1 MAVLFPE
8 AQLQMS
14 RRSESE
20 NYQFLFMGDFTLF
33 PRLLNSVATVSA
45 DITKK
50 YINKGYGLGDDKS
63 SSAVDSLGPGP
74 APGTI
79 EYIAIMAAASST
91 LHQPYYIQGI
101 TFTDNELGKY
111 TPNSDS
117 TYYPHTSYLM
127 DVLTLRFTGTSKPIS
142 GALAKFLC
150 TSPLYSI
157 NNGFIWRYFDL
168 NQGKYVEYKLPA
180 LIWKAMV
187 VPFKEPSLISEDTTA
202 VIRELNSLLTALQ
215 LTFDEMLLFTKAY
228 DTYESSTKDMFVTR
242 KADTKIS
249 IVSPN
254 SDYSGRGALEMRG
267 VAVYS
272 LALSYTIC
280 LLGYLYYVMITAA
293 KLQVQATND
302 QAEFQDNPEGTVYKN
317 YTFVIGMASALL
329 TMAKNAYGELLNVIK
344 FLAVPSP
351 LSLPEFRKCHRFSML
366 EQDMAAIT
374 EANADIN
381 LSTLVAALAQ
391 LDTEGGSL
399 NDDDKPSEAGEN

>member
-8 AQLQMS
+8 AQIQMS
-14 RRSESE
+14 RSSEPGR
-20 NYQFLFMGDFTLF
+20 YQFLFMGDFTLF

-50 YINKGYGLGDDKS
+50 YINKGYGLEADRS
-63 SSAVDSLGPGP
+63 SSLIATVGPGL

-79 EYIAIMAAASST
+79 EYIALMAAASST

-117 TYYPHTSYLM
+117 AYYPHTSYLT
-127 DVLTLRFTGTSKPIS
+127 DVLTLDFTGTSKPIS

-228 DTYESSTKDMFVTR
+228 DTYESSTKDMLVTR

-249 IVSPN
+249 ITIPN
-254 SDYSGRGALEMRG
+254 INSGKGALELRG
-267 VAVYS
+267 AAVYS

-329 TMAKNAYGELLNVIK
+329 TMAKNAYSELLNVIK

-374 EANADIN
+374 AANADIN
-381 LSTLVAALAQ
+381 LSSLVTALAQ

-399 NDDDKPSEAGEN
+399 NDDDEPSEAGEN

>member
-8 AQLQMS
+8 AQIKTS

-20 NYQFLFMGDFTLF
+20 QYQFLFMGDFTLF

-50 YINKGYGLGDDKS
+50 YINKGYGLEADRGS
-63 SSAVDSLGPGP
+63 SSLDTVGPGP
-74 APGTI
+74 VPGTI
-79 EYIAIMAAASST
+79 EYIALMAAASST

-117 TYYPHTSYLM
+117 AYYPHTSYLT
-127 DVLTLRFTGTSKPIS
+127 DVLTLDFTGTSKPIS

-187 VPFKEPSLISEDTTA
+187 VPFKEPSLISEDTRA

-215 LTFDEMLLFTKAY
+215 LTFEETLCFTKAY
-228 DTYESSTKDMFVTR
+228 DKYESSTKDMLVTR
-242 KADTKIS
+242 KTGTKIS
-249 IVSPN
+249 IASPN
-254 SDYSGRGALEMRG
+254 SDSGRGALEMSG

-293 KLQVQATND
+293 KLQVQAAND
-302 QAEFQDNPEGTVYKN
+302 QEEFQDNPEGTVYKN

-374 EANADIN
+374 AANADIN
-381 LSTLVAALAQ
+381 LSTLVTALAQ
-391 LDTEGGSL
+391 LDTEGGRL
-399 NDDDKPSEAGEN
+399 NDDDEPSEAGEN

>member
-8 AQLQMS
+8 AQIKTS

-63 SSAVDSLGPGP
+63 SSAVDRLGPGP

-79 EYIAIMAAASST
+79 EYIALMAAASST

-117 TYYPHTSYLM
+117 AYYPHISYLT
-127 DVLTLRFTGTSKPIS
+127 DVLTLDFIGTSKPIS

-242 KADTKIS
+242 KTGTKIS
-249 IVSPN
+249 IVSSN
-254 SDYSGRGALEMRG
+254 SDSGRGALELPG

-374 EANADIN
+374 AASADIN

-399 NDDDKPSEAGEN
+399 NDDDEPSEAGEN

>member
-8 AQLQMS
+8 AQIKTS

-20 NYQFLFMGDFTLF
+20 QYQFLFMGDFTLF

-50 YINKGYGLGDDKS
+50 YINKGYGLGDDKGS
-63 SSAVDSLGPGP
+63 SDVDRLGPGP

-79 EYIAIMAAASST
+79 EYIALMAAASST

-117 TYYPHTSYLM
+117 AYYPHTSYLT
-127 DVLTLRFTGTSKPIS
+127 DVLTLDFTGTSKPIS

-228 DTYESSTKDMFVTR
+228 DTYESSTKDMLVTR

-254 SDYSGRGALEMRG
+254 SGSGRGALELPG
-267 VAVYS
+267 AAVYS

-293 KLQVQATND
+293 KLQVQAAND

-329 TMAKNAYGELLNVIK
+329 TMTKNAYGELLNVIK

-374 EANADIN
+374 EANADVN
-381 LSTLVAALAQ
+381 LSTLVTALAQ

-399 NDDDKPSEAGEN
+399 NDDDEPSEAGEN

>member
-8 AQLQMS
+8 AQIKMS

-20 NYQFLFMGDFTLF
+20 RPQFLFLGDFTLF

-45 DITKK
+45 DITKR
-50 YINKGYGLGDDKS
+50 YINKGYYGLGGNKG
-63 SSAVDSLGPGP
+63 SSAVDTVGL

-79 EYIAIMAAASST
+79 EYIAIMAADNST

-117 TYYPHTSYLM
+117 AYYPHTSYLM
-127 DVLTLRFTGTSKPIS
+127 DVLNLGFTSTSKPIA

-168 NQGKYVEYKLPA
+168 NQGKYMEYKLPA

-187 VPFKEPSLISEDTTA
+187 VPFKEPSLISADTVA

-215 LTFDEMLLFTKAY
+215 LTLDETLWFTKAY
-228 DTYESSTKDMFVTR
+228 DKYEGSTQNMLVTR

-249 IVSPN
+249 IASPN
-254 SDYSGRGALEMRG
+254 IDSDKGALELPG

-293 KLQVQATND
+293 KLQVQAAND
-302 QAEFQDNPEGTVYKN
+302 QEEFQDNPESTVYKN

-366 EQDMAAIT
+366 EQDMAAIIA
-374 EANADIN
+374 ANADIN
-381 LSTLVAALAQ
+381 LSSLVAALSQ

-399 NDDDKPSEAGEN
+399 NDNNEPSEAGEN

>member
-8 AQLQMS
+8 AQIKTS

-50 YINKGYGLGDDKS
+50 YINKGYYGFVADKGRD
-63 SSAVDSLGPGP
+63 AVDAEGP

-79 EYIAIMAAASST
+79 EYIAIMAAGTSPI
-91 LHQPYYIQGI
+91 HQPYCIQGI

-127 DVLTLRFTGTSKPIS
+127 DVRTLDFTGTSKPIS

-202 VIRELNSLLTALQ
+202 VIRELNSLITALQ

-228 DTYESSTKDMFVTR
+228 DTYESSTKDMLVTR
-242 KADTKIS
+242 KTDTKIS

-254 SDYSGRGALEMRG
+254 SGSGRGALELPG
-267 VAVYS
+267 AAVYS

-381 LSTLVAALAQ
+381 LSTLVAALTQ

-399 NDDDKPSEAGEN
+399 NDDDEPSEAGEN

>member
-8 AQLQMS
+8 AQMKTN

-50 YINKGYGLGDDKS
+50 YINKGYYGFVADKGRD
-63 SSAVDSLGPGP
+63 AVDADDP

-79 EYIAIMAAASST
+79 EYIAIMAAGTSPI
-91 LHQPYYIQGI
+91 HQPYCIQGI

-127 DVLTLRFTGTSKPIS
+127 DVRTLDFTGTSKPIS

-254 SDYSGRGALEMRG
+254 SGSGRGALELPG

-374 EANADIN
+374 EVNADIN

-399 NDDDKPSEAGEN
+399 NDDDEPSEAGEN

>member
-8 AQLQMS
+8 AQMKTN

-33 PRLLNSVATVSA
+33 PGLLNSVATVSA

-50 YINKGYGLGDDKS
+50 YINKEYGLEADRGS
-63 SSAVDSLGPGP
+63 SLIATVGSDP

-79 EYIAIMAAASST
+79 EYIAIMAAGTSPI
-91 LHQPYYIQGI
+91 HQPYCIQGI

-127 DVLTLRFTGTSKPIS
+127 DVRTLDFTGTSKPIS

-150 TSPLYSI
+150 TSPLCSI

-228 DTYESSTKDMFVTR
+228 DTYESSTKDMLVTR

-254 SDYSGRGALEMRG
+254 SGSGRGALELRG
-267 VAVYS
+267 AAVYS

-399 NDDDKPSEAGEN
+399 NDDDEPSEAGEN